1 MAKTILRDVVITVD
15 GVDLSD
21 HASSVT
27 INTEKDDVDL
37 TAFGDALHVHGV
49 GLGDGSI
56 EVDFYQ
62 DFAAASV
69 DATLWPIY
77 NAGVAVPIIVKPT
90 EAAVSATNPAFT
102 MDGLL
107 MSYSPLAGSVGEAST
122 MSVTFQNG
130 GATGIVRDV
139 TP

>member
-1 MAKTILRDVVITVD
+1 MAKTILRDCVISID

-27 INTEKDDVDL
+27 VNSEKDDIDL
-37 TAFGDALHVHGV
+37 TSFGNAYHVHGV
-49 GLGDGSI
+49 GLGDASI
-56 EVDFYQ
+56 EIDFFQ
-62 DFAAASV
+62 DFGAASV
-69 DATLWPIY
+69 HATLGPIY
-77 NAGVAVPIIVKPT
+77 DAAEAVQIIIKPT
-90 EAAVSATNPAFT
+90 EAAVSATNPAIT

-107 MSYSPLAGSVGEAST
+107 MSYTPLGGSVGEAST

-130 GATGIVRDV
+130 GDTGITYDV

>member
-1 MAKTILRDVVITVD
+1 MPKTILRDVTVSID

-21 HASSVT
+21 HVSSVSV
-27 INTEKDDVDL
+27 NSEKDDVDL
-37 TAFGDALHVHGV
+37 TAFGDDLHVHGV

-56 EVDFYQ
+56 EMDVYQ
-62 DFAAASV
+62 DFGAGSV
-69 DATLWPIY
+69 HVTPSAIY
-77 NAGVAVPIIVKPT
+77 TAGEAVPIIVKPT
-90 EAAVSATNPAFT
+90 AAAISATNPAIT

-130 GATGIVRDV
+130 GSTGIVYDI